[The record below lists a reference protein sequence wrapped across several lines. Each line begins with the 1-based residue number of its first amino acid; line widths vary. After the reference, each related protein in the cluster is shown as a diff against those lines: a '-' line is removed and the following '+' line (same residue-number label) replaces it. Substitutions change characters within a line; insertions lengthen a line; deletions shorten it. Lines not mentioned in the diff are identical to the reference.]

1 MYRKGFWLILI
12 EDDGS
17 EIAVA
22 CQILSREEKRL
33 QLRAH
38 IPPSWYPQTFTSF
51 KVRQDGDIL
60 GWQRL
65 PADALI
71 SVPAHAGLHSVD
83 LEFSLGNRAT
93 SSPAAGVPQPLGV
106 PGD

>member
-17 EIAVA
+17 EVAVA
-22 CQILSREEKRL
+22 CQILSRDEKRL

-60 GWQRL
+60 GWRRL

-71 SVPAHAGLHSVD
+71 RVPAHAGLHSVD
-83 LEFSLGNRAT
+83 LEFPLTA
-93 SSPAAGVPQPLGV
+93 PAASPEPAQVPGPMTV

>member
-22 CQILSREEKRL
+22 CQILSRDEKRL
-33 QLRAH
+33 LLRAH

-60 GWQRL
+60 GWRRL
-65 PADALI
+65 APDALI
-71 SVPAHAGLHSVD
+71 RVPAHAGLHSVD
-83 LEFSLGNRAT
+83 LEFPLDI
-93 SSPAAGVPQPLGV
+93 PAALREPVTAPEPLGV

>member
-22 CQILSREEKRL
+22 CQILSRDEKRL
-33 QLRAH
+33 QLCAH

-60 GWQRL
+60 GWRRL
-65 PADALI
+65 AADALI
-71 SVPAHAGLHSVD
+71 RVPAHAGLHSVD
-83 LEFSLGNRAT
+83 LEFPFHSHAGRPQ
-93 SSPAAGVPQPLGV
+93 SPQAHEPLSV
-106 PGD
+106 SGD